1 LRHFKEFYIGGFVIS
16 INETNINIMTNDI
29 EKAINFYETI
39 GLEVKKRW
47 ENHYAMMSAKGLNI
61 GLHPS
66 EEHSIGSGSV
76 SLGFI
81 VDDLSEIKEILTK
94 NKIRFSERS
103 GKSGDFINFED
114 LDKTS
119 LYFSKLNIDSKM

>member
-1 LRHFKEFYIGGFVIS
+1 
-16 INETNINIMTNDI
+16 MTNDI

-81 VDDLSEIKEILTK
+81 KHYLITLYRPVILSICCKWTAMKQKEISC
-94 NKIRFSERS
+94 NVSPN
-103 GKSGDFINFED
+103 FIHFA
-114 LDKTS
+114 S
-119 LYFSKLNIDSKM
+119 QKLFWLATGLAGSYEIHR